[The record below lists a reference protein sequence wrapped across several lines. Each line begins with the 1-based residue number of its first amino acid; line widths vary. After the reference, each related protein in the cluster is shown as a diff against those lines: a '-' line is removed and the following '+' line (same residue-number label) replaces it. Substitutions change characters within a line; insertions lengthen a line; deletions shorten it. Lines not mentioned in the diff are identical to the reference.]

1 MTFRDR
7 EKQRYQSVLKKI
19 FDNDPMGGFF
29 AGKSRDFCLLNPD
42 RNLEKSIR
50 QDALLYFQDRK
61 ITWHS
66 GTKANHINFPS
77 SHLCCS
83 QSACVNFLF
92 PLIRSKEGVEKLLK
106 GFGYDVKEALPI
118 VGDQIGSQAQAF
130 IGFEWI
136 GAQNY
141 LGEKVMKSGERFRG
155 RYSTSADFVFRFK
168 SSDDQVHVVLGEWKY
183 TEEYSSR
190 SMAINSNGTN
200 RVDIY
205 RKALNDPKCQILI
218 KGFSIDDLFYDPFD
232 QLMRL
237 QLLASMMEKHNEMGA
252 SVVSVLHIVPRANG
266 EFNQNITSAKLANM
280 GANIHRIWKSIAKS
294 EKFIGLYLEDVF
306 SSFIASYPEKETK
319 DYIQTRYSGMK

>member
-7 EKQRYQSVLKKI
+7 EKQRYQSVPRDI
-19 FDNDPMGGFF
+19 FDNDPMGGLF

-42 RNLEKSIR
+42 RNLEKTIR
-50 QDALLYFQDRK
+50 QDALVYFQDRN

-66 GTKANHINFPS
+66 GTKVNHINYPS

-92 PLIRSKEGVEKLLK
+92 PLVRSKTGVEKLLK
-106 GFGYDVKEALPI
+106 GFGYEVKEVLPV
-118 VGDQIGSQAQAF
+118 VGDEIGSKNPTYV
-130 IGFEWI
+130 GFEWI

-168 SSDDQVHVVLGEWKY
+168 DKNNKVHVVLGEWKY
-183 TEEYSSR
+183 TEEYSAKP
-190 SMAINSNGTN
+190 MAINSNGTN

-205 RKALNDPKCQILI
+205 RKALKDPNCQIQVSGI
-218 KGFSIDDLFYDPFD
+218 SIEDLFFDPFD

-252 SVVSVLHIVPRANG
+252 DIVSVLHIVPRANG
-266 EFNQNITSAKLANM
+266 EFNQNITSAKLATK
-280 GANIHRIWKSIAKS
+280 GDNIHQIWKRITKDG
-294 EKFIGLYLEDVF
+294 KFHGVYLEDVF
-306 SSFIASYPEKETK
+306 NSFLTSYPNVKSK
-319 DYIQTRYSGMK
+319 DYIEARYYGMK